1 MTSILF
7 AQTGVCNDSEPVIPA
22 PPLKWIEDKGMT
34 ENWPPREVRLSSEK
48 RVLFL
53 TKDLDLIKRQLYD
66 GLDLKMSELRP
77 EDLLDDINTDV
88 MTPAWVCFDH
98 APSEI
103 AKNAY
108 AGLMHEG
115 LRVFSEN
122 ALINGGFEVIVS
134 GQRKGTGSSRETA
147 AQCERWGGIR
157 LVIASSFAPIHER
170 NNINLGQ
177 LMGDHAMLERLQNGE
192 SISLEEFTSQ
202 YDPVTKIIIESGG
215 LFPFASK
222 LQAGVISLPPIDTPS
237 RPMTMAEKIIS
248 RNLVGQI
255 EGQSVKP
262 HDPVIAQVQGGYSHE
277 FTTAQVHSFLT
288 EEYGPDYSLPNPRK
302 FAVFEDHLLY
312 AHHNPKFVAHM
323 DKVQILRDMQVAFQ
337 KHTGVRDYSAVD
349 GVSPGIC
356 HQVAREEFIEVGD
369 FIQATDSH
377 TCMGGAS
384 NALTYGV
391 GATEYASLVYSGFT
405 FVKVPES
412 IRFELKGNLHPGCT
426 AKDVILYILAD
437 HAREELTLNR
447 SMEFGGPGL
456 SSLSVDERATLCNMA
471 TECSGRTGICESD
484 DALIRWMVAAQN
496 VDAER
501 MRSLSV
507 HPDEGARYDGGVHEI
522 DLSAIVPMVA
532 HPGNPDEGIPSDPTN
547 GANVSDIGEV
557 DINIAYGGS
566 CTAGK
571 EDDVAYYAE
580 VCAAADAA
588 GLSVNENVEFYIQ
601 YGSGQVKT
609 LAERKGWH
617 DLFLKVGVNLIDPG
631 CGACIGAGPGV
642 STSAEQVTVSA
653 INRNFQGRSGPG
665 KLYLASPL
673 TVAASA
679 FTGKITAWSQDL
691 FD

>member
-1 MTSILF
+1 MGI
-7 AQTGVCNDSEPVIPA
+7 
-22 PPLKWIEDKGMT
+22 
-34 ENWPPREVRLSSEK
+34 WPPEKINLSPGK

-53 TKDLDLIKRQLYD
+53 TKDLGLIKRQLYD
-66 GLDLKMSELRP
+66 GLDLKMSDLSP

-98 APSEI
+98 DPSEI

-108 AGLMHEG
+108 AGLMQDG
-115 LRVFSEN
+115 MRVFNER
-122 ALINGGFEVIVS
+122 ALINGNFEIIVS

-147 AQCERWGGIR
+147 AQCERWAGIR
-157 LVIASSFAPIHER
+157 IVIASSFAPIHER

-177 LMGDHAMLERLQNGE
+177 LMGDYEMLSRLQNGE
-192 SISLEEFTSQ
+192 SISLDEFTSK
-202 YDPVTKIIIESGG
+202 YDPVTKLIIECGG
-215 LFPFASK
+215 LFPFAEK
-222 LQAGVISLPPIDTPS
+222 LKNGEISLPPLETTECA
-237 RPMTMAEKIIS
+237 MTMAEKIIA
-248 RNLVGQI
+248 RNLVGQ
-255 EGQSVKP
+255 EPGQCVKP

-277 FTTAQVHSFLT
+277 FTTAQVHTFLS
-288 EEYGPDYSLPNPRK
+288 EEYGEDYSLPNPSK

-312 AHHNPKFVAHM
+312 AAHNPKFVPHM
-323 DKVQILRDMQVAFQ
+323 QKVQTLRDLQVEFQ
-337 KHTGVRDYSAVD
+337 KHTGVRDYSAKD

-412 IRFELKGNLHPGCT
+412 IRFELIGKLVDGCT

-471 TECSGRTGICESD
+471 TECSGRTGICEAD
-484 DALIRWMVAAQN
+484 DSLFDWMENAQGI
-496 VDAER
+496 DRLR
-501 MRSLSV
+501 MQELAV
-507 HPDEGARYDGGVHEI
+507 MPDSGATYDGGVHTI
-522 DLSAIVPMVA
+522 DLSEIVPMVA

-547 GANVSDIGEV
+547 GANITEIGDVEI
-557 DINIAYGGS
+557 DIAYGGS

-571 EDDVAYYAE
+571 EDDVAYYAM
-580 VCAAADAA
+580 VCAAAEDA
-588 GLSVNENVEFYIQ
+588 GLQVKEGVDFYIQ
-601 YGSGQVKT
+601 YGSGQVKD
-609 LAERKGWH
+609 LAVKRGWH
-617 DLFLKVGVNLIDPG
+617 DLFLRVGVKLIDPG

-642 STSAEQVTVSA
+642 SITPEQVTVSA

-679 FTGKITAWSQDL
+679 FTGQITAWKEGFFL
-691 FD
+691 